1 MLSLS
6 VSRIRSV
13 ASIAFWVDWRLA
25 GGPNVAVD
33 VLQRLK
39 ILEVLSSGGI
49 SATCGVVDDIVVD
62 IVVLVADVV
71 VVVVGA
77 GPWLFASE
85 VESRASLNLSLL
97 ISILA
102 SR

>member
-1 MLSLS
+1 M
-6 VSRIRSV
+6 
-13 ASIAFWVDWRLA
+13 AA
-25 GGPNVAVD
+25 
-33 VLQRLK
+33 LQRLK
-39 ILEVLSSGGI
+39 ILVVLSSGGI

-77 GPWLFASE
+77 DPWPFASDL
-85 VESRASLNLSLL
+85 ESRASLNFSLL